1 MAKKRGALL
10 EDLSTRLLVAIPGV
24 SVVGRDAVSV
34 KGNEE
39 IDLLVAND
47 QVDMGLTSFGHDLL
61 VECKSQKLAVDAQA
75 VSWFATK
82 VRRRHLK
89 LGVLIALAGVTGR
102 SRRAAAAEVELNAI
116 EHDVWV
122 LVVVESELRGLRS
135 GEHFAACLEEKRAR
149 MLAIRGVSVLSDDD
163 LAALDPS
170 PPRPGGVSF
179 RRGPEAMRAAIREAR
194 REMLYEVL
202 DEATGEEHL
211 SAAEGTSLTREK
223 LAHLDA
229 EIASH
234 RANPDEDPFWRSVR
248 QVIVDV
254 GATLARMLD
263 EHPPNEQDRHVIDV
277 NVWTVAQGRLRA
289 SAGGRLWHLLTS
301 YYLEEIKEPQE
312 QPRDTSIYSALA
324 LVVEEMIAIDDIDP
338 RDVYGYP
345 DEA

>member
-1 MAKKRGALL
+1 M
-10 EDLSTRLLVAIPGV
+10 PG
-24 SVVGRDAVSV
+24 
-34 KGNEE
+34 
-39 IDLLVAND
+39 
-47 QVDMGLTSFGHDLL
+47 
-61 VECKSQKLAVDAQA
+61 
-75 VSWFATK
+75 
-82 VRRRHLK
+82 
-89 LGVLIALAGVTGR
+89 
-102 SRRAAAAEVELNAI
+102 
-116 EHDVWV
+116 
-122 LVVVESELRGLRS
+122 
-135 GEHFAACLEEKRAR
+135 
-149 MLAIRGVSVLSDDD
+149 
-163 LAALDPS
+163 DP
-170 PPRPGGVSF
+170 
-179 RRGPEAMRAAIREAR
+179 
-194 REMLYEVL
+194 
-202 DEATGEEHL
+202 
-211 SAAEGTSLTREK
+211 EK